1 MPVAETV
8 APVEIPEIDHPEFE
22 PVYTKPDDSGEFVM
36 VILEEDTPTIDGR
49 RFAPG
54 SVSWRDLPIPLMFK
68 TTNDGPGAGHKGARV
83 GGAITDVWKDGTLVY
98 GAGHF
103 ASNEDGQELRQL
115 IAEGAL
121 TGVSADVGGATV
133 ELEADS
139 ESGKETRTITEGKIM
154 MVTCLPGQ
162 AFDDSRISVTADG
175 GPVSPP
181 FEWFS
186 NPQLNE
192 PTALTV
198 TEDGRIYGHAF
209 TWGSCHVGMRD
220 RCLNPPHSKSGY
232 RYFAV
237 GQTMT
242 FASEFAPQEFVNTGV
257 LTLDTDHAGITLNAE
272 QSKKH
277 YDHTGVQVADIS
289 MGEDAIGGWFAGAL
303 RPNLTQD
310 QIRTIRASAVSG
322 DWRTIGGSL
331 ELVGLLVVNTPG
343 FPVPRANVKD
353 HKALAL
359 VASGV
364 VTPCG
369 CEDCTESAA
378 GPDRFLA
385 LDFAMLDS
393 IMSFALTAKARKKL
407 PKSAFAGPNR
417 SYPVPDASHAA
428 NAKARAT
435 QAVNAG
441 RMSKAQRAKIVAKA
455 NKVLSASAEV
465 TEEFVNHNHTPGR
478 GHAGTNVSAGPLAS
492 GPLGKTAHKYV
503 KLRSPTQGSYIKSTG
518 KFAPKK
524 GGGPPGTM
532 SQHDTHGERKQ
543 LAQRLARPDAKLNEL
558 INKRKLNK
566 SIKASD
572 AARRGEPTL
581 KSQNVPKPVN
591 PRERTR
597 YGSMTVTRV
606 SEAQRQANRVA
617 YNKEHPETKG
627 QRAVG
632 HNPFDRGV
640 SDANMTGAE
649 LNKAMSKSAPKRSGY
664 AANGTEE
671 FVNHNHTPG
680 RGHSGVN
687 VNAGPLGKPSAMV
700 RSTAKYI
707 VDYNKASKLAK
718 QRLKDAYHNRV
729 AGERKAAG
737 LTSTPV
743 HRTNTGAVSKAAL
756 AKSGGLSKAN
766 QLGIAKMN
774 HRAKKAIAKMKATGR
789 SPREERMLQMRN
801 AAYKQAIVDRRN
813 QKTAKPH
820 IAEDAFNETIIQARE
835 GDGNEPFRNLVHR
848 AYQGDRFALNK
859 LHPGK

>member
-591 PRERTR
+591 PRERTNI
-597 YGSMTVTRV
+597 GGMTITKITPK
-606 SEAQRQANRVA
+606 QQAA
-617 YNKEHPETKG
+617 LDKFD
-627 QRAVG
+627 RANPG
-632 HNPFDRGV
+632 KAKNPFAHGL
-640 SDANMTGAE
+640 SDAGITGDE
-649 LNKAMSKSAPKRSGY
+649 LKKSLDAHLKSGGKRSNF
-664 AANGTEE
+664 AAEE

-743 HRTNTGAVSKAAL
+743 HRTNTASVSKAAL

-835 GDGNEPFRNLVHR
+835 GDGNEPFR
-848 AYQGDRFALNK
+848 